1 LDIPLSKVYLT
12 LGNVEQLYYT
22 LQKPIRCKY
31 HPTTLELAKEIE
43 TPVLFEDPDV
53 LIWPLSQTGSG
64 LIKTKASSTP
74 KGAIPSDQFVKVA
87 KGKRVFIMFC
97 GVDGIV
103 SKSDVTA
110 AKKLAGGCFEILDL
124 RGQSFKTHQPELDS
138 VLSNYPLTAKHAAA
152 QLTKLQAPLQYL
164 VGELYPK
171 VEHSLIQDL
180 ATPEGLVRWGSF
192 NSTEIYKY
200 FLLPNYKL
208 PPILA
213 TARAWGL
220 EPYLTPF
227 VTLVKQDLTVAS
239 PGAHLANFAAWVY
252 YATNYWATANA
263 TGLSYYEPPKGLG
276 YFRFTPSLTAKRY
289 WHAIIKG
296 DLTCPKQSTTSG
308 NTVSTPLLPLE
319 KCLT

>member
-1 LDIPLSKVYLT
+1 MDIPPSRVYLT

-22 LQKPIRCKY
+22 LQKPIRCRY
-31 HPTTLELAKEIE
+31 HPSTLELAKEIE
-43 TPVLFEDPDV
+43 APVLFEDPDV
-53 LIWPLSQTGSG
+53 LVWPLSQTGSG
-64 LIKTKASSTP
+64 LIKTKASSAP
-74 KGAIPSDQFVKVA
+74 RGAIPSDQFVRVA

-103 SKSDVTA
+103 TKSDVTA

-124 RGQSFKTHQPELDS
+124 REQSFKTQPELD
-138 VLSNYPLTAKHAAA
+138 VLSCYPLTARHAAA
-152 QLTKLQAPLQYL
+152 QLNKLQAPLEYL

-171 VEHSLIQDL
+171 VEHSLIQNL
-180 ATPEGLVRWGSF
+180 ATPEGILRWGSF
-192 NSTEIYKY
+192 NNNEIYKY

-220 EPYLTPF
+220 EPYLAPF
-227 VTLVKQDLTVAS
+227 VTLVKEDLTVAHAA
-239 PGAHLANFAAWVY
+239 AHLASFAAWVY
-252 YATNYWATANA
+252 YSTRYWATPNA
-263 TGLSYYEPPKGLG
+263 TGLTYYEPPKGLG

-296 DLTCPKQSTTSG
+296 DLTCPKTKY
-308 NTVSTPLLPLE
+308 NVR
-319 KCLT
+319 